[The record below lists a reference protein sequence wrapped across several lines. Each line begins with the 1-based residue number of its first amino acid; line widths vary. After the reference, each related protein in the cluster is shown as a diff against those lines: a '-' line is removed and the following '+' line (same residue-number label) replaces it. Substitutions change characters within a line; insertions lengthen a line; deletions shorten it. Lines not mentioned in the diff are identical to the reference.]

1 MTMYETSDLH
11 KRVERYEAAFDE
23 MRTAQQDV
31 KNVLHDQVLYE
42 RWQQLGLELGFAVA
56 ANLSGQHQQPP
67 AAMTQHDM
75 NGHPQLAEAWAG

>member
-1 MTMYETSDLH
+1 MTMYDTSDLH

-42 RWQQLGLELGFAVA
+42 RWQHLGLELGFVVA
-56 ANLSGQHQQPP
+56 ANQAGQQPS
-67 AAMTQHDM
+67 AMPQHEM
-75 NGHPQLAEAWAG
+75 IGHPQLAEAWAG

>member
-11 KRVERYEAAFDE
+11 KRVERYEAAFEE

-42 RWQQLGLELGFAVA
+42 RWQQLGMELGFAVA
-56 ANLSGQHQQPP
+56 PALAGQHQQAP
-67 AAMTQHDM
+67 MTQHDL